1 MDCQRNGFPRAP
13 MRLFGVVRVNRRH
26 ASKMTGVEGLQEVEC
41 LRTANLPDKNPVWTM
56 PERRPHQIGDRHGGH
71 WLFLAERHLRSSRFE
86 ANEIGLVDENLGRL
100 FDQDD

>member
-13 MRLFGVVRVNRRH
+13 MRQSDVSGQHTMREPRKRLFGVVRVDRRH

-71 WLFLAERHLRSSRFE
+71 WLFLAERHLRSSR
-86 ANEIGLVDENLGRL
+86 L
-100 FDQDD
+100 